1 MNAGG
6 VIFTLIAVVGAF
18 IYEGGNPTVL
28 IQIGEYTVLLGAF
41 AGMLLAGASPS
52 ALKGAFR
59 VIFGIAKPDPYNK
72 KNYLELLKIIY
83 NLSTKVR
90 KDGIL
95 SLEAIVDDPE
105 SSPILQ
111 DSSFFLKNTEA
122 KDLLIDALRS
132 IVTGI
137 EVEKLDEML
146 DSNIEIIERE
156 ISAPPKMVAT
166 LAEAMPGMGIVAAVM
181 GVILT
186 MGALGGSILVIGE
199 HIAAALTG
207 TFLGL
212 LLCYGVFG
220 PMARYAEFK
229 NEDMI
234 AYLRALKT
242 GIIYIAKGDAP
253 IIAMEAVRES
263 IPPIARPEFDEAESH
278 VKGR

>member
-6 VIFTLIAVVGAF
+6 IVLTLLAVVGAF
-18 IYEGGNPTVL
+18 VYEGGNPAVL
-28 IQIGEYTVLLGAF
+28 IQIGEYIVLLGAF
-41 AGMLLAGASPS
+41 FGMLLSTASPS
-52 ALKGAFR
+52 ALKGAFG
-59 VIFGIAKPDPYNK
+59 VILGIAKPDPYNK

-83 NLSTKVR
+83 DLSTKVR

-95 SLEAIVDDPE
+95 SLEAVVDDPE

-111 DSSFFLKNTEA
+111 DASFFLKNKEA
-122 KDLLIDALRS
+122 RNLLIDALRNV
-132 IVTGI
+132 VTGI

-146 DSNIEIIERE
+146 DTNIEVIEKE
-156 ISAPPKMVAT
+156 IAAPPKMVAL
-166 LAEAMPGMGIVAAVM
+166 LAESMPGMGIVAAVM

-212 LLCYGVFG
+212 LLCYGIFG

-234 AYLRALKT
+234 AYLKALKT

-263 IPPIARPEFDEAESH
+263 IPPLARPEFEEAENF
-278 VKGR
+278 VKGK